1 MPCKYVTAGVCACPH
16 CVATPYLKNPM
27 LSVSMRLQIREVV
40 YDFYGSRYA
49 SCLARLQKMLP
60 VLRLDIFLSSHV
72 EALYEAVRSPALC
85 LSSQLFMRRAVV
97 LDFILHQSK
106 TPHASCRAQV
116 RCKALIQYT
125 TPFVSVN
132 LHTMALAF
140 GTDIG
145 CVPPWTT
152 ALHKHYFTRSGV
164 SFCRN
169 FGLKSSICCAIAG
182 QPSFLNS
189 HFIAGC
195 WRMSLPT

>member
-1 MPCKYVTAGVCACPH
+1 MVPRKAVTAGVCACPH
-16 CVATPYLKNPM
+16 RVATPYSKSPM

-60 VLRLDIFLSSHV
+60 VLRLDIFLSLHV

-85 LSSQLFMRRAVV
+85 LWSQLFMRLGTAFG
-97 LDFILHQSK
+97 FILHQLK
-106 TPHASCRAQV
+106 TSHASCRVQV

-145 CVPPWTT
+145 
-152 ALHKHYFTRSGV
+152 
-164 SFCRN
+164 
-169 FGLKSSICCAIAG
+169 
-182 QPSFLNS
+182 
-189 HFIAGC
+189 
-195 WRMSLPT
+195 